1 MMKEKRQSKIT
12 IIVIILCLILLA
24 LSGLSLVL
32 SLRSMKLSEQCCQMK
47 VSETQSDYVNPLDQ
61 QQDEETYTELMGF
74 GCLDVDTNSP
84 FIYLINPSDNEV
96 YLSFDV
102 LYEGRSLYKSD
113 LIAPGKMEQFDICSV
128 LDAGKHTLTYSISSY
143 DLNDKKVLWAGV
155 QQNQD
160 VSIRK

>member
-61 QQDEETYTELMGF
+61 QQ
-74 GCLDVDTNSP
+74 
-84 FIYLINPSDNEV
+84 I
-96 YLSFDV
+96 
-102 LYEGRSLYKSD
+102 RSLWDSAVSMWIPIP
-113 LIAPGKMEQFDICSV
+113 L
-128 LDAGKHTLTYSISSY
+128 SST
-143 DLNDKKVLWAGV
+143 
-155 QQNQD
+155 
-160 VSIRK
+160 

>member
-61 QQDEETYTELMGF
+61 QQDEEAYTELMGF

-84 FIYLINPSDNEV
+84 FIYLMSCMKED
-96 YLSFDV
+96 
-102 LYEGRSLYKSD
+102 R
-113 LIAPGKMEQFDICSV
+113 C
-128 LDAGKHTLTYSISSY
+128 
-143 DLNDKKVLWAGV
+143 
-155 QQNQD
+155 
-160 VSIRK
+160 IRAI

>member
-61 QQDEETYTELMGF
+61 QQDEEAYTELMGF
-74 GCLDVDTNSP
+74 GCL
-84 FIYLINPSDNEV
+84 IYLINPSDNEV